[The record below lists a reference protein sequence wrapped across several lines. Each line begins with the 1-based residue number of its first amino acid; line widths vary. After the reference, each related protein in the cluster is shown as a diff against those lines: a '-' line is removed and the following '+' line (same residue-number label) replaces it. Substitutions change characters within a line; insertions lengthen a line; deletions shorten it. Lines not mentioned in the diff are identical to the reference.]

1 MKLPQAL
8 RSPLAATVGVVIGM
22 LLLAIPLRHLTS
34 KATHSTIPS
43 TRATTHGTSSWLT
56 LKLLAP
62 AESVNLTTPDGQTL
76 WSLTD
81 ASAGETEIRK
91 ELSLEQNTLDLTLTI
106 HFKPNTTETAAF
118 LTIAPDQRDAITQ
131 YAFGKDVIHES
142 LTFNWKSH

>member
-1 MKLPQAL
+1 MKLPEAL
-8 RSPLAATVGVVIGM
+8 RSPLAATVGVVVGM

-34 KATHSTIPS
+34 KATHATIPS
-43 TRATTHGTSSWLT
+43 THAATHGTPAWLT

-62 AESVNLTTPDGQTL
+62 AESVNLTTPDGKTV

-81 ASAGETEIRK
+81 VAAGETEIRK
-91 ELSLEQNTLDLTLTI
+91 ELPIEQNTLDLTLTI

-131 YAFGKDVIHES
+131 YAFGKDVIHEP
-142 LTFNWKSH
+142 LTFNWIIR